1 MSCGNKQYIEYTV
14 NMAKTSLR
22 PDLTEYRV
30 YIELLQDE
38 LNKESLLKMS
48 MTDVV
53 KILIEQA
60 VSKKYPDIEINRI
73 RKIYQ
78 TIDF

>member
-1 MSCGNKQYIEYTV
+1 MKP
-14 NMAKTSLR
+14 KFR

-30 YIELLQDE
+30 YVEMLRDE
-38 LNKESLLKMS
+38 LNADALFVMS

-53 KILIEQA
+53 KILIERA
-60 VSKKYPDIEINRI
+60 VSEYYPDVEVNRV

-78 TIDF
+78 TLPF

>member
-1 MSCGNKQYIEYTV
+1 
-14 NMAKTSLR
+14 MAKTSLR

>member
-1 MSCGNKQYIEYTV
+1 MSE
-14 NMAKTSLR
+14 SLSRQTMSSPAFR

-30 YIELLQDE
+30 YVEMLQDR
-38 LNKESLLKMS
+38 LNEESLLKMS

-53 KILIEQA
+53 KILIERA
-60 VSKKYPDIEINRI
+60 VSEYYPDVEIKRI

-78 TIDF
+78 KLDF

>member
-1 MSCGNKQYIEYTV
+1 MKP
-14 NMAKTSLR
+14 KFR
-22 PDLTEYRV
+22 PNLTEYRV
-30 YIELLQDE
+30 YVELLQDE
-38 LNKESLLKMS
+38 LNRDSLLKMS

-60 VSKKYPDIEINRI
+60 VSKKFPDIEIKRV

-78 TIDF
+78 VLDF

>member
-1 MSCGNKQYIEYTV
+1 MSE
-14 NMAKTSLR
+14 SLSRQTMSSPTFR

-30 YIELLQDE
+30 YVEMLQDR
-38 LNKESLLKMS
+38 LNEESLLKMS

-53 KILIEQA
+53 KILIERA
-60 VSKKYPDIEINRI
+60 VSEYYPDVEIKRI

-78 TIDF
+78 KLDF